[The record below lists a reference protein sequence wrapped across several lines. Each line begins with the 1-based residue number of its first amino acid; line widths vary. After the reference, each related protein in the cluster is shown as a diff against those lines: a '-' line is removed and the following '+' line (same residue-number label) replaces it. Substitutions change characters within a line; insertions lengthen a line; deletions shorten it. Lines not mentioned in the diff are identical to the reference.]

1 MQKIASYKPQA
12 AKHPASAIDSKSSKL
27 LTALMRTH
35 TLMDRCCYRE
45 QAPETTNGVNESK
58 HLGGPLLLRIC
69 QPAGNSQACS
79 SGGELVG
86 RGGGQRERG
95 RGGRDGPVL
104 ECKFSFFLFL
114 SSFLCPFCF
123 LGALFFSGKGGG
135 RDGDPTMTGSVDLRS
150 WDNGYA
156 KSHRRRCGSGG
167 AAAMT
172 RRAACSGIANKR
184 LHTHNQAWR

>member
-58 HLGGPLLLRIC
+58 HLGGPLLLRIF
-69 QPAGNSQACS
+69 QPAGKQPSM
-79 SGGELVG
+79 LL
-86 RGGGQRERG
+86 
-95 RGGRDGPVL
+95 GGRI
-104 ECKFSFFLFL
+104 
-114 SSFLCPFCF
+114 
-123 LGALFFSGKGGG
+123 GGR

-167 AAAMT
+167 AAAMA
-172 RRAACSGIANKR
+172 RRAACSGIENKR
-184 LHTHNQAWR
+184 LHTQPSMALIAL